1 MHKKKN
7 APTTQPA
14 ESWQL
19 ESRDTS
25 GCWCLHHFLQKIES
39 NCRRIIYW
47 ELYLNGLLS
56 SCLAVSSRGW
66 TGCKHET
73 MSKATV
79 VTTKSSWG
87 AASSFTW
94 ISAPALAPCSP
105 LCWCDQLCSGAINWS
120 GQKLPWLLLPW
131 VTLYRAELSDL
142 ALCVAALGDEL
153 RAPWVPSCADNKPQD
168 KDKSAPGAGTAPA
181 GMCEPAAFTAP
192 QFQQPAL
199 CVELRWKGASW
210 TSAFPNAKSTF
221 KTSLVVGYMILYV
234 FLS

>member
-1 MHKKKN
+1 MGIFSKCGRVTHTPSADTSGCGDLWPRYVVSINIACFDLCCKGSGEKEAQSVTMHKKKN

-79 VTTKSSWG
+79 VTTKSS
-87 AASSFTW
+87 
-94 ISAPALAPCSP
+94 
-105 LCWCDQLCSGAINWS
+105 
-120 GQKLPWLLLPW
+120 
-131 VTLYRAELSDL
+131 
-142 ALCVAALGDEL
+142 
-153 RAPWVPSCADNKPQD
+153 
-168 KDKSAPGAGTAPA
+168 
-181 GMCEPAAFTAP
+181 
-192 QFQQPAL
+192 
-199 CVELRWKGASW
+199 
-210 TSAFPNAKSTF
+210 
-221 KTSLVVGYMILYV
+221 
-234 FLS
+234 